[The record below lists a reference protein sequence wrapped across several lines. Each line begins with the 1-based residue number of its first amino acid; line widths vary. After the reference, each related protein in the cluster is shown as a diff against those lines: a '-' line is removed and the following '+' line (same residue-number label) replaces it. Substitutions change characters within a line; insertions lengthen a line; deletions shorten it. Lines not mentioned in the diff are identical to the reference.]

1 MTQKRK
7 IAKTDLPELLTRAE
21 LAELYGMSVK
31 TLANWATM
39 GIGPSPIKLGKEV
52 RYHPEDVWNYLE
64 ERRAA

>member
-39 GIGPSPIKLGKEV
+39 GIGPSLSSSAKRFATTPRMCGTI
-52 RYHPEDVWNYLE
+52 
-64 ERRAA
+64 